1 MKKAEKEAGG
11 VCVYRLRHRVTGMW
25 YGKRRRYG
33 DVGSHWKK
41 RAGRVMSRASLLA
54 VLRSMLSSEELV
66 QIDVVE
72 YRLVESPA
80 SSPAGEFMAAAGL

>member
-1 MKKAEKEAGG
+1 
-11 VCVYRLRHRVTGMW
+11 
-25 YGKRRRYG
+25 
-33 DVGSHWKK
+33 
-41 RAGRVMSRASLLA
+41 MSRASLLA